1 MKGVLLLSIFLIGCS
16 SISANRNESKLVLMH
31 AGVFLANQ
39 GDVEITNDV
48 NSTSGLMT
56 TSDPAIVCETKNI
69 PMKLGV
75 SFGIYYKIKGDSKD
89 QSDIPVT
96 VETSHPE
103 IITNSGEKSTLDV
116 WSSDTSHYS
125 IDGHVGG
132 ALFKFEIENELK
144 PGNWSITVK
153 ADGEEIR
160 QDFFVSEQNKLDIS
174 SCHVI

>member
-1 MKGVLLLSIFLIGCS
+1 MKAILFLSIFLIGFS
-16 SISANRNESKLVLMH
+16 SVSAKCDESKLVLMH

-39 GDVEITNDV
+39 GDIEITQDV
-48 NSTSGLMT
+48 YSTSGLLS
-56 TSDPAIVCETKNI
+56 TSDPTIVCETQYI
-69 PMKLGV
+69 PMRLGV
-75 SFGIYYKIKGDSKD
+75 SFGIYYKIKGYSKD
-89 QSDIPVT
+89 RSDIPVL

-103 IITNSGEKSTLDV
+103 IITYTGEKSTLDV
-116 WSSDTSHYS
+116 WSTDTSHYL

-132 ALFKFEIENELK
+132 ALFTFEIENELK